1 MPGCAFTGHRSLPEA
16 FIKDI
21 EDKLVRG
28 IEYAYSL
35 GIRDFYAGGAMGF
48 DTCAARAVI
57 KLRERLPIRLCLVLP
72 CRDQDARWSA
82 YDSGEYRRIL
92 SLSDSAEYISDRYY
106 SGCMAERN
114 RRLIEYSDMLIAYV
128 TRRSGGSF
136 QTAGFAS
143 DKGIPVY
150 NIASAIS
157 AAGGKRSE

>member
-35 GIRDFYAGGAMGF
+35 GISF

-82 YDSGEYRRIL
+82 YDRGEYRRIL

-157 AAGGKRSE
+157 AVGGKRSE